1 MCAPAMAAR
10 CAHSA
15 VLPGYAA
22 RHASADC
29 VGHTV
34 DQPTPGLL
42 SSNAAPAVLLSRAE
56 QCSYP
61 RALTPRACSQ
71 FPELASSGSSGGE
84 VRSGGGRGR
93 GGRADHAPASSPR
106 SNGSGMGMGQPGA
119 SQMPSSPAAAAMYAA
134 GYGGQVRG
142 GMSNE
147 VLPARGISSVLQQM
161 TGMQAA
167 SVPTLHAADLGCRCP
182 PSCCC
187 ADGSTADDGH
197 AGGVCW
203 IRPGG
208 HDAGGSHDGSH
219 AR

>member
-1 MCAPAMAAR
+1 MAAR

-15 VLPGYAA
+15 VLPGHAA

-42 SSNAAPAVLLSRAE
+42 SSNAAPAVLLSPE
-56 QCSYP
+56 QNS
-61 RALTPRACSQ
+61 ALTPARSH
-71 FPELASSGSSGGE
+71 PVLAHSS
-84 VRSGGGRGR
+84 R
-93 GGRADHAPASSPR
+93 
-106 SNGSGMGMGQPGA
+106 
-119 SQMPSSPAAAAMYAA
+119 SSPAAAAAA
-134 GYGGQVRG
+134 ARCGAAAAAAAVA
-142 GMSNE
+142 
-147 VLPARGISSVLQQM
+147 VPTTPLPPPLAATAAAWAWASPAPRKCPVAPQRRPCTQPAMAARCVVACQMKCSLHVASPVLQQM
-161 TGMQAA
+161 TAMQAA

-208 HDAGGSHDGSH
+208 HDAGGSHDGSY